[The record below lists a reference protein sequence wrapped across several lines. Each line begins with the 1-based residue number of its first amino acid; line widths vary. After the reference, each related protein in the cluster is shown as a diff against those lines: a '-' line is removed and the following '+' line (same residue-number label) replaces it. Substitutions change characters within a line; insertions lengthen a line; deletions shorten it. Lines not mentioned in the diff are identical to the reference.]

1 MIDPIGSAP
10 SVISVY
16 GSGRQLD
23 GISAQRVQDGEA
35 TESKAAEKAPL
46 PAFEGTMIDV
56 EA

>member
-16 GSGRQLD
+16 GSGRTID
-23 GISAQRVQDGEA
+23 TISAQRVQDGEA
-35 TESKAAEKAPL
+35 TEHTAGEKAPL
-46 PAFEGTMIDV
+46 PAFQGTSIDV

>member
-23 GISAQRVQDGEA
+23 SISAQRVQDGEA
-35 TESKAAEKAPL
+35 TERMAEEKAPL
-46 PAFEGTMIDV
+46 PAFQGTSIDV

>member
-16 GSGRQLD
+16 GSGRQID
-23 GISAQRVQDGEA
+23 MISAQRVQDGEA